1 MMLYMADTIMF
12 SAQVIFSII
21 FPILAA
27 LGTIAFFIGI
37 PFCIYFAIKAY
48 NEPNKEQRMRIV
60 KKALWIFFGPILLV
74 FLTTLV
80 QGLMAIFSAAF

>member
-1 MMLYMADTIMF
+1 MTDSIMF
-12 SAQVIFSII
+12 VAQAIFWVIFPMLTFIS
-21 FPILAA
+21 
-27 LGTIAFFIGI
+27 TIAFFIGI

-74 FLTTLV
+74 FSLTAAQALFF
-80 QGLMAIFSAAF
+80 IFSAAF